1 MLAHPFARPDQAM
14 SQLQVFFLHALGASA
29 GEWKQVIAR
38 LGDRADCI
46 ALDLPGFGGTA
57 AGEATDVTA
66 LADWFCAIVAARAPS
81 RWCVVGH
88 SMGGK
93 IATLAAARAREGAP
107 GLAGLCGVVLVAAS
121 PPSPEPM
128 DEQRRQA
135 MLDWFADG
143 APTRE
148 QAAEFVDNDCAH
160 RLQEASRELAI
171 ADVRRS
177 DPRAW
182 RAWLQQGSR
191 QDVSGQAG
199 QIALPALILA
209 GAEDGDL
216 DADAQRRLNLP
227 HYPDAGEVGVI
238 ADAAHQIPREQPDA
252 LAARIDALLRR
263 AEASAL
269 PPRFIDLLNLPRVQP
284 RMRATL
290 LARHRG
296 PPQDAPR
303 VLSDAQRA
311 VLAAVVA
318 SVLAL
323 DDATQAADLA
333 RRVDVGLASQ
343 AGDGWRFADLPA
355 DAQAWPLGLDALEAM
370 TGGWRALDP
379 VAREAWLARI
389 ARGEARPGPHS
400 ALDGAQLARWF
411 EDVRAEIARTWA
423 SLPATMAA
431 MGYDGFATGN
441 APGEGEGYVLA
452 EADQREP
459 WQLLPDTRG

>member
-1 MLAHPFARPDQAM
+1 MLALHLNRSGQAM
-14 SQLQVFFLHALGASA
+14 PQLQLFFLHALGASA
-29 GEWKQVIAR
+29 GEWERVIAR

-46 ALDLPGFGGTA
+46 ALDIPGFGGTS
-57 AGEATDVTA
+57 AGECTDVPA
-66 LADWFCAIVAARAPS
+66 LVDWFCATVAARAPS

-121 PPSPEPM
+121 PPSLEPM
-128 DEQRRQA
+128 EQQRRQQ

-143 APTRE
+143 APTPGQAAQFVDDNSARRLDEAPRE
-148 QAAEFVDNDCAH
+148 Q
-160 RLQEASRELAI
+160 AI

-182 RAWLQQGSR
+182 RAWLEQGSK
-191 QDVSGQAG
+191 QDASAQAG
-199 QIALPALILA
+199 RIALPALLLA

-227 HYPDAGEVGVI
+227 HYPEAGEVVAI
-238 ADAAHQIPREQPDA
+238 ADAAHLIPYEQPEA
-252 LAARIDALLRR
+252 LAAHIDALLQW

-269 PPRFIDLLNLPRVQP
+269 PPAFIDLLNLPRVQP

-296 PPQDAPR
+296 PPRDAPR

-323 DDATQAADLA
+323 DDAPQAADLA
-333 RRVDVGLASQ
+333 RRLDVGLATQ

-355 DAQAWPLGLDALEAM
+355 DAQAWPLGLDALDAM
-370 TGGWRALDP
+370 TGGWCARDP
-379 VAREAWLARI
+379 LAQEAWLTRI
-389 ARGEARPGPHS
+389 ARGDAQPGPQS

-431 MGYDGFATGN
+431 MGYDGFATGS

-452 EADQREP
+452 GADQREP
-459 WQLLPDTRG
+459 WQRLPDPRE